1 MDDNDS
7 NFVNRLDELEK
18 LRSYFPPV
26 SSKASCVFLVS
37 PSGLGKS
44 SLTNKLV
51 SQFTEDLIK
60 TVIID
65 PNIRDKA
72 ETSAMFGGYFIQKCA
87 QEISKVDKD
96 SFTLFL
102 KKRRW
107 QTAQDKKMSDII
119 RNYPSIKSIYSFAT
133 DYIERVFSSGE
144 YSPESQLASSD
155 ELAITICKEYVTY
168 YTQTFSTILIIRE
181 AQHLDGES
189 LDFFFKLKN
198 KLDNC
203 SLMFEY
209 TSESYSFSSDHQKII
224 LRNLQTIS
232 NAYIF
237 DLLRLDKNHLE
248 HVLRQNLNGD
258 YTISSEYYLKWDG
271 NLRTIS
277 ELKYRIG
284 IGKPLINNKDFK
296 LELPDLTTQLK
307 DHINQLNRNQKLIL
321 VCLDVHQEPINN
333 DFLNEI
339 FISNNLNLFDD
350 DFKESVDLLNQ
361 LHKFIIIENGHI
373 SLENEDISGA
383 IRNISGGVGLR
394 AMSITYLRDAYIEKI
409 RDKDFLLIP
418 LSTCIRKAFKFCS
431 LTNDASG
438 LLSIINSLSEQIVK
452 SNDQTVFVD
461 IIVKSIIPNKQLFSE
476 DKFEL
481 LSWAAKTAYKI
492 GDFES
497 VVLILNDFWRKSL
510 ELTLLY
516 LFSLMDIGKHEDL
529 KADLIE
535 AKELWVSTEANAY
548 LTLINGI
555 FNRTINH
562 KNNAHQVFVDISS
575 STFPIPRGFAL
586 RFLETVTEF
595 PLATKS
601 VLESAEVFRSCG
613 VTHSEAFSR
622 LASAMHLSRSG
633 HAEDA
638 IFQINLADHLLANVV
653 REVHTSL
660 NNRAASMLL
669 SDIPNFNDCIK
680 FLRLAFAKMKDDYS
694 ETVILTN
701 LAIAY
706 WQSGNIQKAC
716 DYIDSALLILED
728 PDFNDKDI
736 YWGVNFNAFHIYNA
750 CKLYDKAQ
758 VCFSY
763 ARRENSVPIIYP
775 EYWKF
780 RFDLQSSLPSKKFNH
795 MLSKDYHPLF
805 LSHWQVECE
814 AMSELTG

>member
-1 MDDNDS
+1 MGENNS

-18 LRSYFPPV
+18 LSSYFPPV
-26 SSKASCVFLVS
+26 SSKSSCVFLVS

-51 SQFTEDLIK
+51 GQFTEDLIK
-60 TVIID
+60 TVIVD

-87 QEISKVDKD
+87 QEISKVDKE
-96 SFTLFL
+96 SFELFL

-107 QTAQDKKMSDII
+107 QTAQDKKISDII
-119 RNYPSIKSIYSFAT
+119 RNYPSIKSIYSFAA
-133 DYIERVFSSGE
+133 DYVERVFSSGD

-168 YTQTFSTILIIRE
+168 YTQTFTTVLIVRE

-198 KLDNC
+198 KLNNC

-209 TSESYSFSSDHQKII
+209 TSENYSFSSNHQKII
-224 LRNLQTIS
+224 LRNLQTVS
-232 NAYIF
+232 NAHIYE
-237 DLLRLDKNHLE
+237 LLRLEKDHLE
-248 HVLRQNLNGD
+248 LVLRKNLNGD

-277 ELKYRIG
+277 ELKYRIS
-284 IGKPLINNKDFK
+284 IGKPLIDNKDFK

-307 DHINQLNRNQKLIL
+307 DHIDQLNRNLKLIL
-321 VCLDVHQEPINN
+321 VCLDVHQEPINY
-333 DFLNEI
+333 DLLSKV
-339 FISNNLNLFDD
+339 FISNNLNLLNN
-350 DFKESVDLLNQ
+350 DFEESIDSLNQ
-361 LHKFIIIENGHI
+361 LHKFILIENDHL

-383 IRNISGGVGLR
+383 IRNITGGAGLR
-394 AMSITYLRDAYIEKI
+394 AMSISYLRDAYIKKI

-438 LLSIINSLSEQIVK
+438 LLSIINSLSEQIIK

-461 IIVKSIIPNKQLFSE
+461 IIVESIIPNEQLFSE
-476 DKFEL
+476 DKLEL
-481 LSWAAKTAYKI
+481 LFWAAKVAYKI

-497 VVLILNDFWRKSL
+497 VVLILKDFWQKTL

-516 LFSLMDIGKHEDL
+516 LFSLMDVGKHEDL
-529 KADLIE
+529 KVNLIE
-535 AKELWVSTEANAY
+535 AEELWISKEANAY
-548 LTLINGI
+548 LTLISGI
-555 FNRTINH
+555 FNRTINN
-562 KNNAHQVFVDISS
+562 KNRAHQIFIDISN

-595 PLATKS
+595 PSATKN
-601 VLESAEVFRSCG
+601 VLDSAEVFKNCG
-613 VTHSEAFSR
+613 VAHSEAFSR

-638 IFQINLADHLLANVV
+638 IEQINLADHLLVNVV

-669 SDIPNFNDCIK
+669 SDDPNFDDCIK
-680 FLRLAFAKMKDDYS
+680 FLRLAFSKMKDDYS

-716 DYIDSALLILED
+716 DSISSALLILEE

-736 YWGVNFNAFHIYNA
+736 YWGVNFNAFHIYNT
-750 CKLYDKAQ
+750 CKLYEKAQ
-758 VCFSY
+758 ICFSY
-763 ARRENSVPIIYP
+763 AKSENSIPIIYP

-780 RFDLQSSLPSKKFNH
+780 RFDLQSPLPSKKFNH

>member
-1 MDDNDS
+1 MDDNNS
-7 NFVNRLDELEK
+7 NFVNRLAELEQ
-18 LRSYFPPV
+18 LSSYFPPV
-26 SSKASCVFLVS
+26 SPKASCVFLVS

-51 SQFTEDLIK
+51 SQFTDELFK
-60 TVIID
+60 TVIVD

-72 ETSAMFGGYFIQKCA
+72 ETSAVFGGYFIQKCA
-87 QEISKVDKD
+87 QEISKVDKE
-96 SFTLFL
+96 SFSLFL
-102 KKRRW
+102 KRRRW
-107 QTAQDKKMSDII
+107 QTAQDKKISDII
-119 RNYPSIKSIYSFAT
+119 RNYPSIKSIYSFAA
-133 DYIERVFSSGE
+133 DYVERVFSSGE

-155 ELAITICKEYVTY
+155 ELAITVCKEYVTY
-168 YTQTFSTILIIRE
+168 YAQIFPTIFIIRE

-198 KLDNC
+198 EFDNC

-232 NAYIF
+232 NAHIF
-237 DLLRLDKNHLE
+237 ELLQLNKEHLE
-248 HVLRQNLNGD
+248 HVLRRNLNGD
-258 YTISSEYYLKWDG
+258 YSISSEYYLRWDG

-284 IGKPLINNKDFK
+284 IGKPLINSKDFI

-333 DFLNEI
+333 DLLNKV
-339 FISNNLNLFDD
+339 FISNNLNLLDD
-350 DFKESVDLLNQ
+350 DFEESVNLLNQ
-361 LHKFIIIENGHI
+361 LHKFVLIENEHI

-383 IRNISGGVGLR
+383 IRDIFGSVGLR
-394 AMSITYLRDAYIEKI
+394 VMALTYLRDAYIEKI

-418 LSTCIRKAFKFCS
+418 LSTCIRKVFKFCS

-438 LLSIINSLSEQIVK
+438 LLSIINSLSEQIVN
-452 SNDQTVFVD
+452 SNDQTIFVD
-461 IIVKSIIPNKQLFSE
+461 IVVESIIPSKQLFAE

-497 VVLILNDFWRKSL
+497 VVLILNDFWRESL

-516 LFSLMDIGKHEDL
+516 LFSLMDIGKHDDL
-529 KADLIE
+529 ETDLIE
-535 AKELWVSTEANAY
+535 AKKLWNSAEANAY

-555 FNRTINH
+555 FNRTTNH
-562 KNNAHQVFVDISS
+562 KDSAHQLFVDISNS
-575 STFPIPRGFAL
+575 KFPIPRGFAL

-595 PLATKS
+595 PSATRS
-601 VLESAEVFRSCG
+601 ALESAEVFKSCG
-613 VTHSEAFSR
+613 VPHSEAFSR

-633 HAEDA
+633 CAEDA
-638 IFQINLADHLLANVV
+638 IIQINLADNLLANVV

-660 NNRAASMLL
+660 NNRAASLL
-669 SDIPNFNDCIK
+669 LGDTPNFNDCIK

-701 LAIAY
+701 LAITY

-716 DYIDSALLILED
+716 DSISSALLILEE

-750 CKLYDKAQ
+750 CKLYEKAQ
-758 VCFSY
+758 ICFSY
-763 ARRENSVPIIYP
+763 AKKVNSVPIIYP

-780 RFDLQSSLPSKKFNH
+780 RFDLQSTPPSKKFNH
-795 MLSKDYHPLF
+795 MLSKNYHPLF

-814 AMSELTG
+814 AMSELN